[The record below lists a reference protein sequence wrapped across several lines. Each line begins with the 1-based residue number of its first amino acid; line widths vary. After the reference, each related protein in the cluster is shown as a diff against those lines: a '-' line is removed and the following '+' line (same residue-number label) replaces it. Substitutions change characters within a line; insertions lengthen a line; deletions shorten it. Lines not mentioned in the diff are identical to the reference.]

1 MAFQG
6 ETAVKAVRKQYV
18 CDGCGKHIDIGQ
30 PAMRWA
36 GMTDGDFSTA
46 IYHPECREA
55 EIAYNNEV
63 LGYAW
68 GDDWWPLSEIDRDD
82 WPWLTETH
90 PIAAARVFAA
100 LNQPGAK

>member
-1 MAFQG
+1 
-6 ETAVKAVRKQYV
+6 
-18 CDGCGKHIDIGQ
+18 
-30 PAMRWA
+30 MRWA